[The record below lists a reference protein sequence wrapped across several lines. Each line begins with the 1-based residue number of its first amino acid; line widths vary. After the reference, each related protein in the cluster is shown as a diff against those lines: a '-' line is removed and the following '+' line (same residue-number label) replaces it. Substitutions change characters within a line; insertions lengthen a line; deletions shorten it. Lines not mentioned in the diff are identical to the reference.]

1 MLLNIRIKQNNRK
14 QTNNSKILGID
25 CPAVQLRYEPGYE
38 RLFQKGGNH
47 FVLMHK
53 NGTAVAFQLDHNGK
67 VHVVDRQTDVSFTS
81 TGLSL
86 IDDGWKCIG
95 PGLEYSWLF
104 E

>member
-1 MLLNIRIKQNNRK
+1 MDDYSNAGLQ
-14 QTNNSKILGID
+14 
-25 CPAVQLRYEPGYE
+25 

-53 NGTAVAFQLDHNGK
+53 NGMAVAFQLDHNGM
-67 VHVVDRQTDVSFTS
+67 VVVVDRQTDVSFTP
-81 TGLSL
+81 TGISL
-86 IDDGWKCIG
+86 IEDGWTCVG